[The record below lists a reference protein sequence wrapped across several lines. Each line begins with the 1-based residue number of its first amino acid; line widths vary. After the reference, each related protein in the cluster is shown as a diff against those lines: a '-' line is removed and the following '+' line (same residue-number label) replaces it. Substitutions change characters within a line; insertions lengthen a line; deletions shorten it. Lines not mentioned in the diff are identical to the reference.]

1 MKMRKSMVEKTHPQ
15 LSVRNQCELLGVN
28 RNRLNTRPGGK
39 PPKTEPSDLK
49 LMRRIDEVYLRFPEF
64 GVRRM
69 VAWLKRE
76 GNQVSRRKVAG
87 LMKQMGLEAIYRK
100 PRTSVSEP
108 GAKKYPYLLEKR
120 VVERA
125 DEVWCADITYIPM
138 RKGFAYLVAVMDW
151 KTRAVLSWKVSNT
164 MEVGFCLEAF
174 EEALRV
180 AGKSPEIF
188 NTDQGSQFTS
198 RGWIE
203 ALEGAGIRV
212 SMDGKGRWM
221 DNVFIERLWR
231 SVKYEGVYLWGPETV
246 QELEKQL
253 EVWFEDYN
261 RWKPHSALG
270 GLTPWESYRPQSE
283 KPWEKTAA

>member
-28 RNRLNTRPGGK
+28 RNRLNTSPRGK
-39 PPKTEPSDLK
+39 PSQTEPSDLK

-69 VAWLKRE
+69 V
-76 GNQVSRRKVAG
+76 
-87 LMKQMGLEAIYRK
+87 AIYRK

-198 RGWIE
+198 QGWIE

-231 SVKYEGVYLWGPETV
+231 SVKYEGVYLWGPATV